1 MPLLATFVDF
11 SKAFD
16 SVDRNALFKVLRH
29 YGIPRKI
36 TDAITAMY
44 TNSSSQAH
52 LVNHFSKS
60 FSIITAVL
68 QGDTL
73 VPFLFIIVVDCI
85 LRQTDDSHG
94 LKTHAENPEKTRSC
108 RRFSVSWRPNSLI
121 FVRLL
126 STKTNCLE

>member
-73 VPFLFIIVVDCI
+73 APFLFIIVVDCF
-85 LRQTDDSHG
+85 LQQTDDSHG
-94 LKTHAENPEKTRSC
+94 LKTHAENPEKTRIC
-108 RRFSVSWRPNSLI
+108 RFSVSWRPNSLT

-126 STKTNCLE
+126 STKRNCLE